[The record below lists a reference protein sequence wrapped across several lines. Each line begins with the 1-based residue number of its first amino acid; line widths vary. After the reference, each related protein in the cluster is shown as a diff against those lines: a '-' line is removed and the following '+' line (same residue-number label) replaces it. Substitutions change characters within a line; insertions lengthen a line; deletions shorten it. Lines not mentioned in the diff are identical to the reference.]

1 METGGISKL
10 TLQRLP
16 TYLSYLRTLPQEEGA
31 AISAAAI
38 ASALGLG
45 EVQVRKDLATVSDAG
60 KPKVGYLIAD
70 LMRDLEH
77 FLGYGTRNRAVL
89 IGVGNLGLALLSY
102 GGFADY
108 GLNIVAA
115 FDNKSAL
122 IGSAVDGRPVLD
134 IQGPARLLP
143 EGEDPDRHP
152 HGAGLGGAGV
162 LKRPGRGRCARGLE
176 LCAGAPYGAGGRA
189 GPAREHGKLPGPF
202 VLPSQAGGKAGGK
215 RVRSTPRRA
224 AADCRRKD
232 EKWRKQT
239 WVRKLRSS
247 EQAA

>member
-38 ASALGLG
+38 ALALGLG

-134 IQGPARLLP
+134 TPFADVLQR
-143 EGEDPDRHP
+143 
-152 HGAGLGGAGV
+152 AGLVRLPDGMRLYV
-162 LKRPGRGRCARGLE
+162 DPFAR
-176 LCAGAPYGAGGRA
+176 
-189 GPAREHGKLPGPF
+189 
-202 VLPSQAGGKAGGK
+202 
-215 RVRSTPRRA
+215 
-224 AADCRRKD
+224 
-232 EKWRKQT
+232 
-239 WVRKLRSS
+239 
-247 EQAA
+247 

>member
-16 TYLSYLRTLPQEEGA
+16 IYLAYLRTLPAEEGA

-89 IGVGNLGLALLSY
+89 VGAGNLGLALLSY
-102 GGFADY
+102 SGFAD
-108 GLNIVAA
+108 
-115 FDNKSAL
+115 
-122 IGSAVDGRPVLD
+122 
-134 IQGPARLLP
+134 
-143 EGEDPDRHP
+143 
-152 HGAGLGGAGV
+152 
-162 LKRPGRGRCARGLE
+162 
-176 LCAGAPYGAGGRA
+176 
-189 GPAREHGKLPGPF
+189 
-202 VLPSQAGGKAGGK
+202 
-215 RVRSTPRRA
+215 
-224 AADCRRKD
+224 
-232 EKWRKQT
+232 
-239 WVRKLRSS
+239 
-247 EQAA
+247 

>member
-134 IQGPARLLP
+134 IQALPAFCQKEKIQIGILTVPASAAQGCLNALDTETAP
-143 EGEDPDRHP
+143 EGVLVQRENMASSLALLSYHLKQAERPAENGSVQPR
-152 HGAGLGGAGV
+152 GA
-162 LKRPGRGRCARGLE
+162 RPRIA
-176 LCAGAPYGAGGRA
+176 
-189 GPAREHGKLPGPF
+189 
-202 VLPSQAGGKAGGK
+202 
-215 RVRSTPRRA
+215 
-224 AADCRRKD
+224 D
-232 EKWRKQT
+232 EKTKNGGSRHG
-239 WVRKLRSS
+239 
-247 EQAA
+247 

>member
-16 TYLSYLRTLPQEEGA
+16 IYLAYLRTLPAEEGA

-89 IGVGNLGLALLSY
+89 VGVGNLGLALLSY
-102 GGFADY
+102 SGFADY

-122 IGSAVDGRPVLD
+122 IGSNVDGRPVLHVRAQSCLNALVEGGVRAVWNFAPVHLLAPD
-134 IQGPARLLP
+134 GVLVQRENMASSLALLSYHLKQAEAPAQSKA
-143 EGEDPDRHP
+143 DPAC
-152 HGAGLGGAGV
+152 GAGLRAEEKTKNGGS
-162 LKRPGRGRCARGLE
+162 R
-176 LCAGAPYGAGGRA
+176 
-189 GPAREHGKLPGPF
+189 HG
-202 VLPSQAGGKAGGK
+202 
-215 RVRSTPRRA
+215 
-224 AADCRRKD
+224 
-232 EKWRKQT
+232 
-239 WVRKLRSS
+239 
-247 EQAA
+247 

>member
-38 ASALGLG
+38 
-45 EVQVRKDLATVSDAG
+45 RPRRLAWARFRCARTLPTVSDAG

-122 IGSAVDGRPVLD
+122 IGSAVDGRPCWTSR
-134 IQGPARLLP
+134 PCPPSAR
-143 EGEDPDRHP
+143 R
-152 HGAGLGGAGV
+152 
-162 LKRPGRGRCARGLE
+162 KRSRSASSRCR
-176 LCAGAPYGAGGRA
+176 
-189 GPAREHGKLPGPF
+189 
-202 VLPSQAGGKAGGK
+202 
-215 RVRSTPRRA
+215 PRR
-224 AADCRRKD
+224 RRG
-232 EKWRKQT
+232 
-239 WVRKLRSS
+239 
-247 EQAA
+247 A

>member
-122 IGSAVDGRPVLD
+122 IGSAVDGRPCWTSR
-134 IQGPARLLP
+134 PCPPSAR
-143 EGEDPDRHP
+143 RRRSRS
-152 HGAGLGGAGV
+152 ASS
-162 LKRPGRGRCARGLE
+162 RCR
-176 LCAGAPYGAGGRA
+176 
-189 GPAREHGKLPGPF
+189 
-202 VLPSQAGGKAGGK
+202 
-215 RVRSTPRRA
+215 PRR
-224 AADCRRKD
+224 RRG
-232 EKWRKQT
+232 
-239 WVRKLRSS
+239 
-247 EQAA
+247 A

>member
-16 TYLSYLRTLPQEEGA
+16 IYLAYLRTLPAEEGA

-89 IGVGNLGLALLSY
+89 VGVGNLGLALLSY
-102 GGFADY
+102 SGFADY

-122 IGSAVDGRPVLD
+122 IGSNVDGRPVLHVRELPSFCRREEIHLGILTVPSGAAQSCLNALVEGGVRAVWNFAPVHLLAPD
-134 IQGPARLLP
+134 GVLVQRENMASSLALLSYHLKQAEAPAQSKA
-143 EGEDPDRHP
+143 DPAC
-152 HGAGLGGAGV
+152 GAGLRAEEKTKNGGS
-162 LKRPGRGRCARGLE
+162 R
-176 LCAGAPYGAGGRA
+176 
-189 GPAREHGKLPGPF
+189 HG
-202 VLPSQAGGKAGGK
+202 
-215 RVRSTPRRA
+215 
-224 AADCRRKD
+224 
-232 EKWRKQT
+232 
-239 WVRKLRSS
+239 
-247 EQAA
+247 